1 MKSIIFAVCIVMLAG
16 MFVSINAEYGQESEY
31 DTLTSKLLSKALA
44 QKRNAELI
52 NSLLNLP
59 QKLQEAGK

>member
-1 MKSIIFAVCIVMLAG
+1 MKSVVFAICLIIFAVVL
-16 MFVSINAEYGQESEY
+16 VSINAEYGQDSEY
-31 DTLTSKLLSKALA
+31 DTLASKLLSRVLA

>member
-1 MKSIIFAVCIVMLAG
+1 MKSVIFAICLVIFAG
-16 MFVSINAEYGQESEY
+16 VLLSVSAEYGQESEY
-31 DTLTSKLLSKALA
+31 DTLTSKLLSRALA